1 MMDRSTPVRSG
12 LSLLEVM
19 IATGIL
25 AGSAIV
31 LSSII
36 GTGARFGNRAESRV
50 TAMVQAHSVLD
61 ETLARIAAGNVP
73 EEFSGEIPGA
83 TPRTFEVAI
92 RDLPTQELPN
102 VAATRNMRSEG
113 ANRSETTNDRSSLVQ
128 IDVWLFDSGRQNE
141 RQSSKPIVH
150 LTQITRRGPVP

>member
-1 MMDRSTPVRSG
+1 MIDRSTSVRSG

-36 GTGARFGNRAESRV
+36 GSGARFGNRAESRV

-61 ETLARIAAGNVP
+61 ETLARIAAGNAP
-73 EEFSGEIPGA
+73 EEFSGEIPGS
-83 TPRTFEVAI
+83 TPRTFEVKI
-92 RDLPTQELPN
+92 RDLPTEELLDLAASSN
-102 VAATRNMRSEG
+102 VRSEET
-113 ANRSETTNDRSSLVQ
+113 NRFVKTNDQSNLVQ
-128 IDVWLFDSGRQNE
+128 IDVWLFDSGQRNE
-141 RQSSKPIVH
+141 RQPSKPIVH
-150 LTQITRRGPVP
+150 LTQITRRGPGP

>member
-1 MMDRSTPVRSG
+1 MSHSIPDRSG

-36 GTGARFGNRAESRV
+36 GTGARFGNRAESRI

-61 ETLARIAAGNVP
+61 ETLARIAAGNAP
-73 EEFSGEIPGA
+73 EEYTGSD
-83 TPRTFEVAI
+83 TSV
-92 RDLPTQELPN
+92 
-102 VAATRNMRSEG
+102 V
-113 ANRSETTNDRSSLVQ
+113 
-128 IDVWLFDSGRQNE
+128 
-141 RQSSKPIVH
+141 
-150 LTQITRRGPVP
+150 

>member
-1 MMDRSTPVRSG
+1 MMDRSVPVRSG

-83 TPRTFEVAI
+83 TPRSFEVVI
-92 RDLPTQELPN
+92 RDLPEQDLPN
-102 VAATRNMRSEG
+102 GSVSRNVRSG
-113 ANRSETTNDRSSLVQ
+113 GPNRSENTNAQSSVVQ
-128 IDVWLFDSGRQNE
+128 IDVWLFDSSRQNE
-141 RQSSKPIVH
+141 RRSSKPIVH

>member
-19 IATGIL
+19 IATGVL

-73 EEFSGEIPGA
+73 EEFSGEIPGV
-83 TPRTFEVAI
+83 TPRTFEVEI
-92 RDLPTQELPN
+92 RDLPTQEVQN
-102 VAATRNMRSEG
+102 VAASRNMRSEG
-113 ANRSETTNDRSSLVQ
+113 ANRSEKTNDRSSLVQ
-128 IDVWLFDSGRQNE
+128 IDVRLFDSGRQNE

-150 LTQITRRGPVP
+150 LTQITRRGSVP

>member
-1 MMDRSTPVRSG
+1 MSHSIPDRSG

-36 GTGARFGNRAESRV
+36 GTGARFGNRAESRI

-61 ETLARIAAGNVP
+61 ETLARIAAGNAP
-73 EEFSGEIPGA
+73 DEYSGEIPGA
-83 TPRTFEVAI
+83 TPRSFEVVI
-92 RDLPTQELPN
+92 RDLPEQELPN
-102 VAATRNMRSEG
+102 TTG
-113 ANRSETTNDRSSLVQ
+113 ARDTKAGMSNRSKAINDQSSLVQ
-128 IDVWLFDSGRQNE
+128 IEVLLFDASGQID

-150 LTQITRRGPVP
+150 LTQVTRRGPVP

>member
-1 MMDRSTPVRSG
+1 MGHGIPARSG

-36 GTGARFGNRAESRV
+36 GTGARFGNRAESRI

-61 ETLARIAAGNVP
+61 ETLARIASGNVP
-73 EEFSGEIPGA
+73 EEYSGEIPGV
-83 TPRTFEVAI
+83 TPRSFEVVI
-92 RDLPTQELPN
+92 RDLPEQELPN
-102 VAATRNMRSEG
+102 ASGPSDT
-113 ANRSETTNDRSSLVQ
+113 RSSVTNRAQAADRQSSLIQ
-128 IDVWLFDSGRQNE
+128 IEVLLFDASGQND

-150 LTQITRRGPVP
+150 LTQVTRRGPVP

>member
-1 MMDRSTPVRSG
+1 MDHSIPARSG

-36 GTGARFGNRAESRV
+36 GTGARFGNRAESRI

-61 ETLARIAAGNVP
+61 ETLARIAAGNTP
-73 EEFSGEIPGA
+73 DEYSGEISGA
-83 TPRTFEVAI
+83 IPRSFEVII
-92 RDLPTQELPN
+92 RDLPELDLPN
-102 VAATRNMRSEG
+102 ASGARDTG
-113 ANRSETTNDRSSLVQ
+113 TGTANRSIAADDQSSLIQIEVLLFDASAQNDR
-128 IDVWLFDSGRQNE
+128 R
-141 RQSSKPIVH
+141 SSKPIVH

>member
-1 MMDRSTPVRSG
+1 MGGRVPARSG

-36 GTGARFGNRAESRV
+36 GTGARFGNRAESRI

-61 ETLARIAAGNVP
+61 ETLARIASGDVTDEYSGELP
-73 EEFSGEIPGA
+73 GEIP
-83 TPRTFEVAI
+83 RSFEVII
-92 RDLPTQELPN
+92 RELPPHE
-102 VAATRNMRSEG
+102 VSTGSASREARSSR
-113 ANRSETTNDRSSLVQ
+113 ADRSAVADDQPSLVQ
-128 IDVWLFDSGRQNE
+128 IEVLLFDASAQGDR
-141 RQSSKPIVH
+141 RSSTPIVH
-150 LTQITRRGPVP
+150 LTQVTRRGPVP

>member
-1 MMDRSTPVRSG
+1 MGHSIPARSG

-36 GTGARFGNRAESRV
+36 GTGARFGNRAESRI

-61 ETLARIAAGNVP
+61 ETLARIAAGNEP
-73 EEFSGEIPGA
+73 EEYSGEIPGA
-83 TPRTFEVAI
+83 TPRSFEVVI
-92 RDLPTQELPN
+92 RELPEQELPN
-102 VAATRNMRSEG
+102 ASG
-113 ANRSETTNDRSSLVQ
+113 ASDASSRVSNRSEATNRQYSLVQ
-128 IDVWLFDSGRQNE
+128 IEILLFDASGQND

-150 LTQITRRGPVP
+150 LTQVTRRGPVP